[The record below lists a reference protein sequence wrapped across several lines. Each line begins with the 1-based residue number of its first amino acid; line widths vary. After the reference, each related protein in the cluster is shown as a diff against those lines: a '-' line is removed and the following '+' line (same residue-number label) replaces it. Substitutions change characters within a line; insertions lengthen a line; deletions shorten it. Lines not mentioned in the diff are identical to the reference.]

1 MDRESGMAG
10 MGNQRQSLPGLL
22 RRCAGI
28 VLAGFGVGL
37 GIGALMSGGEA
48 AVDNNDAL
56 GLDLPVLPV
65 VVTVQPAV
73 PLLFIPGGTVTA
85 TPVRPATSSYT
96 VQPGDSLTIIAARF
110 GVTVQALITANQI
123 TQPSVLNVGQVLIIP
138 SP

>member
-1 MDRESGMAG
+1 MAG
-10 MGNQRQSLPGLL
+10 EARQRRSLPGVL

-28 VLAGFGVGL
+28 VLAAFVVGL
-37 GIGALMSGGEA
+37 GIGLLMSGGEA
-48 AVDNNDAL
+48 AVDNESP

-73 PLLFIPGGTVTA
+73 PALSTPASTVA
-85 TPVRPATSSYT
+85 PTPARPATSSYT
-96 VQPGDSLTIIAARF
+96 VQPGDSLTIIAGRF
-110 GVTVQALITANQI
+110 GVTVQAIIAANQI